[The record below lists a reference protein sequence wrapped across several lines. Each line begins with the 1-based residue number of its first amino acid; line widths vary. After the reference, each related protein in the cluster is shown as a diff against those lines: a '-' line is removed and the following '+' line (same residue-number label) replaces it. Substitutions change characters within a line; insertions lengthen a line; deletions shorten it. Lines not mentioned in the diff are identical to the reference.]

1 MLLLLPVRPDAVS
14 VDLQIL
20 PPEGVGGGGGPVEP
34 GGAVWTMCELAKRDT
49 FISLRLNRKII
60 INIIATTLL
69 GESLACLQSES
80 LEWNLSGLR
89 RPADSLFLARPCPGF
104 DLPTLCWEVFIFIS
118 LLLFRSLPFCL
129 VWPKIFALLKLA
141 AIVKKFKHQ

>member
-1 MLLLLPVRPDAVS
+1 M
-14 VDLQIL
+14 
-20 PPEGVGGGGGPVEP
+20 EP

-89 RPADSLFLARPCPGF
+89 RPADSLFLARPCP
-104 DLPTLCWEVFIFIS
+104 VFIFIS
-118 LLLFRSLPFCL
+118 PLLFRSLPFCL

>member
-1 MLLLLPVRPDAVS
+1 
-14 VDLQIL
+14 
-20 PPEGVGGGGGPVEP
+20 
-34 GGAVWTMCELAKRDT
+34 MCELAKRDT

-89 RPADSLFLARPCPGF
+89 RPTDSLFLARPCPGF

-118 LLLFRSLPFCL
+118 LASPLAVGFFTL
-129 VWPKIFALLKLA
+129 V
-141 AIVKKFKHQ
+141 